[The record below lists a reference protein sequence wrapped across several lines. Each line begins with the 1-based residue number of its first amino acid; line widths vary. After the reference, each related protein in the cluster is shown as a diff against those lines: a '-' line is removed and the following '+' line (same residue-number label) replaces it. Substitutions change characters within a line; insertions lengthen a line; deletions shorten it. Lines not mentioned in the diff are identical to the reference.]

1 MSLRKSIRLT
11 ITFGSKIFELT
22 FKENQCF
29 SDVKRRL
36 EPIAKL
42 SVCDMSFVGKSF
54 DDTLPISVYEL
65 GAFHKLEL
73 ISKKSQTFKKSGLFR
88 TDNEIAMEIQ
98 QQLWQEDE
106 ISKKKSALT
115 KIPTQKISSS
125 KIRIKKETKKIQFGD
140 ETITLR
146 ELIEVAPPSLGEK
159 GYLEQFEEE
168 FGTDHAEFS
177 PLSFKS
183 WFKRNRSSQ
192 KIKLVYF
199 HEADAGEP
207 CERFVKDILCDR
219 SIRICIQEH
228 FTFWAGTIDEIE
240 YEEDLEDLEDLLDI
254 KEGFPYLGVFSNGFN
269 STLIY
274 RYTKTVPMPT
284 EVFNKLLDLRTEY
297 NPGTTFV
304 PKQRLPRRTSSVLI
318 KQKQDMEYQ
327 KSLLKDTERERILQL
342 VREQIDEEKFKKA
355 LKLEKSERIKTLRI
369 KQFEKEPT
377 GENTIQVLFR
387 SSQGEKILRKFL
399 NSDQVIDLFKF
410 VQYKFPDISKL
421 KLVCRSPMIEYLRKD
436 SKLMKKTLKEQGI
449 NQTMLLIR
457 ELED

>member
-1 MSLRKSIRLT
+1 MSLVKSIRLT

-29 SDVKRRL
+29 GDVKRRL
-36 EPIAKL
+36 EPITKL
-42 SVCDMSFVGKSF
+42 SVSDMAFVGKSF

-65 GAFHKLEL
+65 GSFHKLEL
-73 ISKKSQTFKKSGLFR
+73 ISKKSQSFKKSGFGR
-88 TDNEIAMEIQ
+88 TNTELAMEIQ
-98 QQLWQEDE
+98 QQLWQEDQL
-106 ISKKKSALT
+106 SKKKSSLT
-115 KIPTQKISSS
+115 QIGSKKISSS
-125 KIRIKKETKKIQFGD
+125 KIRIKKETEKVKYAD
-140 ETITLR
+140 EVMTLR

-159 GYLEQFEEE
+159 GFLEQFEEE

-183 WFKRNRSSQ
+183 WFKRNRSSP
-192 KIKLVYF
+192 KLKLVYF

-207 CERFVKDILCDR
+207 CERFVKEILCDR
-219 SIRICIQEH
+219 TVKICIQEH

-274 RYTKTVPMPT
+274 RYAKNVPTPKN
-284 EVFNKLLDLRTEY
+284 VFNKLLDLRTEY
-297 NPGTTFV
+297 NPGTSLV
-304 PKQRLPRRTSSVLI
+304 PKQRLSRRTSSVLI
-318 KQKQDMEYQ
+318 KQKQDLEYE

-342 VREQIDEEKFKKA
+342 VRQQIDEEK
-355 LKLEKSERIKTLRI
+355 LKETLQLEESERIKKLRI
-369 KQFEKEPT
+369 KQFEKEPS
-377 GENTIQVLFR
+377 GENTVQVLFR

-410 VQYKFPDISKL
+410 VQYKFPDISEF

-457 ELED
+457 ELDN